1 MFEKPFVPS
10 NAFSIKVGTLP
21 SPSETKGTV
30 LNSKLYSVTTS
41 EFSIY
46 VISWAVLT
54 ANDKDKQSLSDI
66 SSFGMV
72 KLIVIAVP
80 LMCIF
85 EF

>member
-41 EFSIY
+41 EFSI
-46 VISWAVLT
+46 SDSGWSELT

-66 SSFGMV
+66 SSFGME
-72 KLIVIAVP
+72 KLIVIAIP
-80 LMCIF
+80 LTCIF
-85 EF
+85 AF